1 MESCRHGASQV
12 SCSYAAVETANLR
25 LLQDSDRAQCSAAR
39 LRPALDLWSRHICMS
54 PMPFETISGRTLLAY
69 LLGVACGNR
78 SRAIDTNERRQ
89 GCLVYHDVAVL
100 LARMSTRR
108 AVLWR
113 AAIHTTIRKLRTL
126 AGTEIGPRID
136 TRCRVKRPLHRLGKR
151 QMPQIKWQRI
161 MEM

>member
-1 MESCRHGASQV
+1 MESRRRGASQV

-25 LLQDSDRAQCSAAR
+25 LFHDSDRARCSAAR

-54 PMPFETISGRTLLAY
+54 PMPFETISGRTLLAC

-89 GCLVYHDVAVL
+89 GCLAHHDVAVL

-108 AVLWR
+108 AVCTMAGGNSYEYTQTSDLGGHR
-113 AAIHTTIRKLRTL
+113 DRSPHTYK
-126 AGTEIGPRID
+126 
-136 TRCRVKRPLHRLGKR
+136 
-151 QMPQIKWQRI
+151 MPSQAPVASTWQRTDAAN
-161 MEM
+161 